1 MSEPP
6 NGSTPRGSL
15 APVVVQKATDMIADQ
30 IRQRI
35 FAGDYQVDEMLPSE
49 AQLVEQTASSSTS
62 VRGALR
68 ILETQ
73 GLIRV
78 KQGRSGGA
86 TVQMPGQAE
95 LESTMN
101 QLIRGQDISLSELL
115 GMQDAIEP
123 LCARLAA
130 INRSDDDLKLIDVAL
145 AAITGHRGDVPSL
158 LEAHS
163 AWHVAI
169 ARASHDALLS
179 GLMIALV
186 RWIHVATQERNVVAG
201 RVASTAYVQITKAV
215 HEQDGDA
222 AFAKMKKH
230 IAGRAATMTRL
241 MRESTAPSARSSS

>member
-6 NGSTPRGSL
+6 TGAPPPGSL

-30 IRQRI
+30 IRRRI

-78 KQGRSGGA
+78 RQGRSGGA

-95 LESTMN
+95 LESTMS

-130 INRSDDDLKLIDVAL
+130 MNRTDDDLVLIDSAL
-145 AAITGHRGDVPSL
+145 TAITGHQGDVPSL

-169 ARASHDALLS
+169 ARASHNELLS

-186 RWIHVATQERNVVAG
+186 RWIHVATQERKVLAG

-215 HEQDGDA
+215 REQNGDA
-222 AFAKMKKH
+222 AFSKMKKH

-241 MRESTAPSARSSS
+241 VRESVEASSARSR